1 MADEDKFIE
10 GIFNYCDR
18 WCERCPRTDCC
29 RVFYEENR
37 KRKEH
42 VLAGEDP
49 DDWNVVVQD
58 VEESL
63 QDAIGMIQE
72 MAEEKGIDLVH
83 MEPDED
89 PIFKIDL
96 KQYPIHRKAH
106 HYAKECHRFL
116 DRFCAHLQDVRVK
129 GLESGELDE
138 MEDSFQVLSW
148 YHMQIPVKI
157 DRALSGRSREKVL
170 GSEGNSDSD
179 GSAKVAFIGLSR
191 SMDVLTLVY
200 RWMTPA
206 QNEMMPLLGTV
217 YELIE
222 ALEQEFPGYKT
233 FKRPGFDD

>member
-18 WCERCPRTDCC
+18 WCEKCPLTDRC
-29 RVFYEENR
+29 RVFHEESR

-49 DDWNVVVQD
+49 DDWNVVARD

-72 MAEEKGIDLVH
+72 MAEEKGIDLVE
-83 MEPDED
+83 MEPDEE

-96 KQYPIHRKAH
+96 KKYPIHRKAH

-116 DRFCAHLQDVRVK
+116 DRFCTHLQDVRAK
-129 GLESGELDE
+129 GLEAAELDE
-138 MEDSFQVLSW
+138 MEDGFQVLSW

-157 DRALSGRSREKVL
+157 DRALSGRSREKVMHADD
-170 GSEGNSDSD
+170 SRDSD

-191 SMDVLTLVY
+191 SMDVLTRVHQ
-200 RWMTPA
+200 WMTPM
-206 QNEMMPLLGTV
+206 QNEVMPLLSSV

-222 ALEQEFPGYKT
+222 GLEQDFPGYKT